1 MIHPLLQLGR
11 PVGLLSQGAAPTKA
25 YWLGGFDVQ
34 QGADAFVELD
44 PHRRPE
50 PRELAAIGALVVV
63 RTIPSTWLSGLRQ
76 LRAQGK
82 PVVLLLDDALLG
94 SEALA
99 DLPLLYRWRLWWGIS
114 RHRACLGE
122 LITELWVSTAALA
135 DQCRRE
141 LGSHAIPIKVL
152 PLRPA
157 LGVVATQKAFR
168 IAYLGTASHRAEL
181 TWLLLLLAELQRRR
195 SDCLVELVLNESWRR
210 RFRHLPRTCISYPMD
225 WETYRMDTGN
235 RSVDL
240 LLVPLLP
247 TAFNFGRA
255 AVKFFD
261 AARLGAVGL
270 YSDRTPYKGFVRD
283 GIDGQL
289 LPDAPGAW
297 LEAIDALLL
306 DQSKR
311 QQLAVGCRKRA
322 LQLCSG

>member
-1 MIHPLLQLGR
+1 MLHPLLLLGR
-11 PVGLLSQGAAPTKA
+11 PVGLLSEGAGPTRA
-25 YWLGGFDVQ
+25 YWLGGLESP
-34 QGADAFVELD
+34 QGADAWIEFN
-44 PHRRPE
+44 PRCRPQPADLE
-50 PRELAAIGALVVV
+50 AIGALVVV
-63 RTIPSTWLSGLRQ
+63 RTIPRAWLSGLRQ

-114 RHRACLGE
+114 RHRTCLGV

-135 DQCRRE
+135 DQCRQE
-141 LGSHAIPIKVL
+141 LGPHAIPIKVL

-168 IAYLGTASHRAEL
+168 IAYLGTASHSAEL
-181 TWLLLLLAELQRRR
+181 TWLLPLLAQLQRLR
-195 SDCLVELVLNESWRR
+195 SDCLVELVLNRSWRR
-210 RFRHLPRTCISYPMD
+210 RFRHLPRTRIFYPMD

-247 TAFNFGRA
+247 TAFNSGRA

-270 YSDRTPYKGFVRD
+270 YSDRTPYKGFVRN

-289 LPDAPGAW
+289 LPDSPGAW
-297 LEAIDALLL
+297 LEAIDALLR
-306 DQSKR
+306 DQGKR
-311 QQLAVGCRKRA
+311 QQLAAGCRKRA